1 MKKDILEWLKAKKVK
16 KEILEWTKTIILSL
30 VIALVITTFIKP
42 TIVKNYS
49 MIPTLDE
56 NNFLI
61 VNRLLYNLGTPKR
74 GDIVV
79 FKSPLKTVTG
89 KDKLLIKRV
98 IALPGEEIII
108 SDGEVYING
117 EYLEEPYLVDTY
129 TEGNIDMTI
138 PEGKIFAMGDNRRN
152 SLDSRDDV
160 LGLVDM
166 DDIVGKAFLRLYPF
180 NRVGFLAKDVN
191 VTSEYTTALN

>member
-1 MKKDILEWLKAKKVK
+1 MK
-16 KEILEWTKTIILSL
+16 KEILEWIKTIILSL

-79 FKSPLKTVTG
+79 FKSPLKTTTG

-98 IALPGEEIII
+98 IALPGEEITI
-108 SDGEVYING
+108 SNGDVYING
-117 EYLEEPYLVDTY
+117 QHLEEPYLVDTY
-129 TEGNIDMTI
+129 TEGNIDMII

-152 SLDSRDDV
+152 SLDSRDDI
-160 LGLVDM
+160 LGPIDM

-180 NRVGFLAKDVN
+180 NRMGFLATDVN
-191 VTSEYTTALN
+191 LSSEYITALN